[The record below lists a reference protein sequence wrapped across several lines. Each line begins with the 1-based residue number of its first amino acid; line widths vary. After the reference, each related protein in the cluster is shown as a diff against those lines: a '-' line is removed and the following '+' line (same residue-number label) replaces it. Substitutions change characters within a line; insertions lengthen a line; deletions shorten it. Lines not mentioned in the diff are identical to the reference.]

1 MLATTYWAAGTQV
14 TATDNNF
21 TNNTSG
27 LAIGYAATDVT
38 VATITGNDFTGCDYG
53 VTSTGPVADAR
64 RNWWGSGSG
73 PSGGVADPTTAVV
86 ANGTGVQVSEHVRFD
101 PWNGKSEIVNVPAAG
116 NYSWPESGVSITF
129 GTVPSGGG
137 SVTVQRL
144 LGMPPNPPYPAP
156 PAGATYIPLWL
167 MISSSMPNYSFSAT
181 VTVDVSDIAGFGAGS
196 QIMYLNS
203 ITNSWVPVGGTYN
216 AMAKTFTFT
225 TTHFTPFAFVNTPAT
240 AFQLYLS
247 STAAAVNSGIYPNDA
262 WALPPAPLP
271 AGYPALPND
280 WGYTSTQTFDV
291 YIVPEAGTEFGAA
304 DLTLEWDAAH
314 LAYSAVSF
322 DGSLFESGGNTLH
335 ASADHLGTNNRVRIN
350 ASLQSPNN
358 VTAVAGN
365 YIAKLTLRT
374 VKPGHSAITV
384 IASDLRKYE
393 GAGAPLGVYVTP
405 HQADVRA
412 YLGDVANIAND
423 AAADGKI
430 DFSDLNPW
438 ATAYWSGVPGY
449 VGGMSYY
456 KVKFDIGPTADHY
469 VFSAP
474 QVDGKIDFE
483 DLIIFSIGY
492 GLSAN
497 HQLPKQAV
505 EQAEP
510 VTVAIGDV
518 KAGGGET
525 RVPVMLEGTVNDLR
539 GLSMAFSGS
548 HGRLL
553 GVEKGALLSGYETP
567 VPVMYSERDGK
578 VYVDLAI
585 AGADVEALKSAGEL
599 VVLRFEGKASMGL
612 TATDA
617 RTSTNAVLA
626 TKMRTP
632 AVSDVPTEF
641 ALQQNY
647 PNPFNPTTTVSCA
660 LPAPG
665 EVRIA
670 VFNVLGEQVASLV
683 NGAQEAG
690 YYTVQWNGTD
700 NRGQQVTSGV
710 YFLTMH
716 AGEFTA
722 MKKMM
727 LVK

>member
-1 MLATTYWAAGTQV
+1 
-14 TATDNNF
+14 
-21 TNNTSG
+21 
-27 LAIGYAATDVT
+27 
-38 VATITGNDFTGCDYG
+38 
-53 VTSTGPVADAR
+53 
-64 RNWWGSGSG
+64 
-73 PSGGVADPTTAVV
+73 
-86 ANGTGVQVSEHVRFD
+86 
-101 PWNGKSEIVNVPAAG
+101 
-116 NYSWPESGVSITF
+116 
-129 GTVPSGGG
+129 
-137 SVTVQRL
+137 
-144 LGMPPNPPYPAP
+144 
-156 PAGATYIPLWL
+156 
-167 MISSSMPNYSFSAT
+167 
-181 VTVDVSDIAGFGAGS
+181 
-196 QIMYLNS
+196 
-203 ITNSWVPVGGTYN
+203 VGGTYN

-247 STAAAVNSGIYPNDA
+247 SSAAAVNSGIYPNDT
-262 WALPPAPLP
+262 WVLPASLP
-271 AGYPALPND
+271 AGYPALAND
-280 WGYTSTQTFDV
+280 WGYTSTQLFDV
-291 YIVPEAGTEFGAA
+291 YIVPEVGTQFGAA
-304 DLTLEWDAAH
+304 DLILEWDPAL
-314 LAYSAVSF
+314 LAYSSVSF
-322 DGSLFESGGNTLH
+322 IGSVFPSGGNTVF
-335 ASADHLGTNNRVRIN
+335 ATADQLGTNNRVRIN
-350 ASLQSPNN
+350 ASLSSPNN

-365 YIAKLTLRT
+365 YIAKVTLRML
-374 VKPGHSAITV
+374 KPGHSAVTV

-412 YLGDVANIAND
+412 YLGDVANLAND

-449 VGGMSYY
+449 AGGMSLY

-483 DLIIFSIGY
+483 DLIIFSISY

-510 VTVAIGDV
+510 MTVAVGDV
-518 KAGGGET
+518 RSGAGET
-525 RVPVMLEGTVNDLR
+525 RVPVLLEGTVNDVR
-539 GLSMAFSGS
+539 GLSLSFSGS

-567 VPVMYSERDGK
+567 VPVMYCQRDGK

-585 AGADVEALKSAGEL
+585 AGANVEALTSAGEL
-599 VVLRFEGKASMGL
+599 VVLRFEGKAAMSL
-612 TATDA
+612 AAADV

-626 TKMRTP
+626 TKLRTP
-632 AVSDVPTEF
+632 ALSEVPTDF

-647 PNPFNPTTTVSCA
+647 PNPFNPSTSVGYA
-660 LPAPG
+660 LPAVS

-670 VFNVLGEQVASLV
+670 VYNVLGEQVASLV
-683 NGAQEAG
+683 NGVQEAG
-690 YYTVQWNGTD
+690 YYTVQWSGTD